1 MSTKQNN
8 TKQNKQ
14 KTEKKAK
21 NFKTNSQLN
30 CIYSLVNGI
39 PQSEHKDALQDLF
52 LKVCYTFFAALHIL
66 RLNTNYNGIFNQLC
80 GNKPD
85 IKVLKDNRNRPYAFV
100 QFETVD
106 EAKTALK
113 KVHGFILNRRPLRC
127 ERARVNR
134 TIFISPK
141 SNQSRKVCFFLLSS
155 WFAIY

>member
-1 MSTKQNN
+1 M
-8 TKQNKQ
+8 
-14 KTEKKAK
+14 
-21 NFKTNSQLN
+21 LH
-30 CIYSLVNGI
+30 I
-39 PQSEHKDALQDLF
+39 
-52 LKVCYTFFAALHIL
+52 FAALHIL
-66 RLNTNYNGIFNQLC
+66 RLNTNYNDIFNQLC

-134 TIFISPK
+134 TIFISPRSN
-141 SNQSRKVCFFLLSS
+141 SNQSRKVCFFYLSFGLL
-155 WFAIY
+155 FTNCPNNFLFITIYYRKLKLLLNRLAKLKN